1 MKPLI
6 SVIIPTYNR
15 PRLLT
20 ECLQSLAL
28 DPYKNLEVIVVND
41 AGIDPT
47 PVIEP
52 LLDLLKV
59 TIVSL
64 PINRGHVYAR
74 NRGLEQAQGDM
85 IMLCD
90 DDDIILPGHIAR
102 MVQSYRPDQDTLLY
116 SDVEIV
122 TYTHA
127 RGHREPMAR
136 QAFAFDFDK
145 SLLQKWNIIIS
156 SGILYPHRL
165 HEQIGI
171 FDEDMRDYWDWD
183 FFLRVA
189 DIGSLRRIPFADVL
203 YFVSAAGENLS
214 SHPVAMQK
222 SLTRFQKKHDLGTL
236 PVSSFLLMTKEP
248 SLSPFRKPSC
258 VTWNGILDFS

>member
-1 MKPLI
+1 MKPLV

-20 ECLQSLAL
+20 ECLHALSL
-28 DPYKNLEVIVVND
+28 DPYKNIEVIVVND
-41 AGIDPT
+41 AGSDPT
-47 PVIEP
+47 PVTQP
-52 LLDLLKV
+52 LQDRMKI
-59 TIVSL
+59 TIISL

-74 NRGLEQAQGDM
+74 NCGLKQAEGEM

-90 DDDIILPGHIAR
+90 DDDIILPGHVAR
-102 MVQSYRPDQDTLLY
+102 MVQAYRPEQDTLLY

-127 RGHREPMAR
+127 RGHREPMGR
-136 QAFAFDFDK
+136 QAFAFDFDPT
-145 SLLQKWNIIIS
+145 LLQKWNIIIS

-165 HEQIGI
+165 HEQIGL
-171 FDEDMRDYWDWD
+171 FDEEMRDYWDWD

-189 DIGSLRRIPFADVL
+189 NMGLMRRIPFADVL

-214 SHPVAMQK
+214 SHPSAMQK
-222 SLTRFQKKHDLGTL
+222 SLIRFQRKHHLGTL

-248 SLSPFRKPSC
+248 SLSPYRKPSC
-258 VTWNGILDFS
+258 VMWNGILDFS